1 MVKQADVNN
10 VRVLGIKPTTI
21 AALQGAFFA
30 LVGLAVAIM
39 FTVGATINITSE
51 TDSLLKGLT
60 FGLAQGFLA
69 IVFVPLLYFVIGW
82 LIGLVQGVVLNAV
95 LGMSGGVVIETAK
108 D

>member
-1 MVKQADVNN
+1 MVKQSNVTS
-10 VRVLGIKPTTI
+10 VRVLGLKPTTI
-21 AALQGAFFA
+21 AALQGTFFA
-30 LVGLAVAIM
+30 LIGLAIAVM
-39 FTVGATINITSE
+39 FTIGATVNITSE

-82 LIGLVQGVVLNAV
+82 LIGLVQGYVLNAV
-95 LGMSGGVVIETAK
+95 LGMSGGVVVDTAN